1 MIQKE
6 FRGNYKIPFKITKK
20 KKKKD
25 SQVVNPENGF
35 EL

>member
-20 KKKKD
+20 KKKD